1 MTLLILID
9 VHTHTF
15 EQASVITDV
24 VVLYVM
30 RGRHFYREKK
40 YDHAIDPE
48 KTYKL
53 QELEQS
59 SSPNSSDED
68 IVAV

>member
-1 MTLLILID
+1 MY
-9 VHTHTF
+9 THTF
-15 EQASVITDV
+15 EQASVITDIT
-24 VVLYVM
+24 VLYVM

-48 KTYKL
+48 KMYEF

-59 SSPNSSDED
+59 SSPNSFEED
-68 IVAV
+68 YHAAV